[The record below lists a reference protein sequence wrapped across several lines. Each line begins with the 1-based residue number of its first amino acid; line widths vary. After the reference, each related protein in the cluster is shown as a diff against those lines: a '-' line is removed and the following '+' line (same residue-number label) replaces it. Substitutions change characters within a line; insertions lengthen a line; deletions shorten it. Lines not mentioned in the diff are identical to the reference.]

1 MRSMV
6 AYRTQFWVELLSAGV
21 RLATGLLSLTVI
33 FVNVDTVNGWS
44 EASAGIVL
52 GVFFIVT
59 GLHEIAF
66 GPSISALSGYDGD
79 IVSGVLDFHLLRP
92 RSTQLLVSVSRWAPT
107 ATVEVIVGAIVIA
120 RAFAS
125 AGSALPAWHIA
136 TFIYSVTM
144 SVSILYSLTMSLASL
159 MFWKADF
166 LFTWLLRPVVQLA
179 RFPVALYPGW
189 LKLPAD
195 VGRAGGGA
203 YDSARAGLD
212 GRGVAPDA
220 VGCDRARGRGP
231 GWHEPVVPSRTPALR
246 KRIELSG
253 ARNRGGGVRR
263 CPLRRVVTRIPR
275 TRRAAHLAAFNPL
288 CARRT
293 EGEWTYR

>member
-1 MRSMV
+1 MLRLLASLAGHSIRSMV
-6 AYRTQFWVELLSAGV
+6 AYRTQFWVELVSAGV

-66 GPSISALSGYDGD
+66 GPSINGLSGYDGD

-92 RSTQLLVSVSRWAPT
+92 RSTQLLVSVARWAPT
-107 ATVEVIVGAIVIA
+107 ATVEVIIGAIVIA
-120 RAFAS
+120 RALAS
-125 AGSALPAWHIA
+125 TEGDLPAWHIA
-136 TFIYSVTM
+136 IFIYAVTM

-189 LKLPAD
+189 LKLLLTWVVPVGVLTTVPAQVLMD
-195 VGRAGGGA
+195 EVSLPTLSAATVLAVAGLVA
-203 YDSARAGLD
+203 TRLLFRAGL
-212 GRGVAPDA
+212 
-220 VGCDRARGRGP
+220 
-231 GWHEPVVPSRTPALR
+231 
-246 KRIELSG
+246 
-253 ARNRGGGVRR
+253 RR
-263 CPLRRVVTRIPR
+263 Y
-275 TRRAAHLAAFNPL
+275 ASASS
-288 CARRT
+288 
-293 EGEWTYR
+293 

>member
-44 EASAGIVL
+44 ETSAGIVL
-52 GVFFIVT
+52 GVFFIIT

-107 ATVEVIVGAIVIA
+107 AVVEVTIGAIVVV
-120 RAFAS
+120 RALAS
-125 AGSALPAWHIA
+125 TEGDLPAWHIA
-136 TFIYSVTM
+136 TFIYAATM

-189 LKLPAD
+189 LKLLLTWVVPVGMLTTIPAQVLMD
-195 VGRAGGGA
+195 EVSMPMLSAATVLAVAGLVA
-203 YDSARAGLD
+203 TRLLFRAGL
-212 GRGVAPDA
+212 
-220 VGCDRARGRGP
+220 
-231 GWHEPVVPSRTPALR
+231 
-246 KRIELSG
+246 
-253 ARNRGGGVRR
+253 RR
-263 CPLRRVVTRIPR
+263 Y
-275 TRRAAHLAAFNPL
+275 ASASS
-288 CARRT
+288 
-293 EGEWTYR
+293 